1 MDGHKD
7 VAVFVLQ
14 PTAAHGGYLH
24 RLIKN
29 GAGGHGS
36 QRNDDMRRHLFDF
49 LLKPPAA
56 GFYVAGRRALVEA
69 SLAAL
74 DVAKMFNGVG
84 DVAPFALDA
93 DFGETGVE
101 DLARRTDQRAPFDI
115 LLVAGLLGDKEN
127 SGPDRAFPK
136 TVCVASL

>member
-1 MDGHKD
+1 M
-7 VAVFVLQ
+7 
-14 PTAAHGGYLH
+14 
-24 RLIKN
+24 
-29 GAGGHGS
+29 
-36 QRNDDMRRHLFDF
+36 FDF

-127 SGPDRAFPK
+127 SGPDRAFPENGLCRILVELA
-136 TVCVASL
+136 TPTSLRFRADLLKGRLAM